1 MSNEIKPPAITGNQ
15 MRYKIFGRHTGLRV
29 SEFSLGTG
37 MFGTKWGYGSER
49 EESRRIFDGY
59 AEAGGNFIDTAD
71 AYQLGQSE
79 ELVGEFVGAE
89 RNNFV
94 IATKYTGGAAPDG
107 GVSVTGN
114 SRKNMIQSV
123 EASLKRLGT
132 DRIDLYWV
140 HFPDE
145 VTPIDEIVRGLDDL
159 TRAGK
164 IIYAGFSDFPAWRVA
179 RAITLAELRSW
190 APIVG
195 LQTEYSLIER
205 TPERELLPMAAAF
218 GLGTVAWSP
227 LGGGLLTGKYRE
239 GQKGRATEM
248 KRVVHYEDSKQKT
261 AVLDELLAVAKEAN
275 VTPGQTAI
283 AWVRA
288 KGLITILGPR
298 TRAQLDDNLAALAV
312 NLTEDQLRRLDEV
325 SAVSLGFPHEFLA
338 TLEMRQLLAGKKLEL
353 IDFPMVPVG

>member
-1 MSNEIKPPAITGNQ
+1 
-15 MRYKIFGRHTGLRV
+15 
-29 SEFSLGTG
+29 
-37 MFGTKWGYGSER
+37 
-49 EESRRIFDGY
+49 
-59 AEAGGNFIDTAD
+59 
-71 AYQLGQSE
+71 
-79 ELVGEFVGAE
+79 
-89 RNNFV
+89 
-94 IATKYTGGAAPDG
+94 
-107 GVSVTGN
+107 
-114 SRKNMIQSV
+114 
-123 EASLKRLGT
+123 
-132 DRIDLYWV
+132 
-140 HFPDE
+140 
-145 VTPIDEIVRGLDDL
+145 
-159 TRAGK
+159 
-164 IIYAGFSDFPAWRVA
+164 
-179 RAITLAELRSW
+179 
-190 APIVG
+190 VG

-275 VTPGQTAI
+275 VTPSQTAI

-298 TRAQLDDNLAALAV
+298 TRVQLDDNLAALAV

-338 TLEMRQLLAGKKLEL
+338 TLEMRQLLPGKKLEL